1 MLVPL
6 KIRVLFNILKYP
18 LPYKTVLR
26 NHHVLPIS
34 ACDALWGILHAV
46 ACSWKL
52 CPGKTL
58 FIAPSGGAGA
68 GSGGNTVPTLLH
80 SSQILEAS

>member
-6 KIRVLFNILKYP
+6 KIQVSFHILKYP
-18 LPYKTVLR
+18 PPYKTVLR
-26 NHHVLPIS
+26 NHHVLPVS
-34 ACDALWGILHAV
+34 ACDALCGILKAI

-58 FIAPSGGAGA
+58 FIASSDGAGV
-68 GSGGNTVPTLLH
+68 GSGRNTVPILLH
-80 SSQILEAS
+80 SSQIIEAS